1 MLKIS
6 GCGTN
11 VYYCLDSPTPSGS
24 TKLESGR
31 RLLKILE
38 AFCWALP
45 DFDKKDSRKVSTIE
59 WQVPV
64 M

>member
-6 GCGTN
+6 GCGTKL
-11 VYYCLDSPTPSGS
+11 YYCQVSRTLSGL
-24 TKLESGR
+24 TKLESGQ